1 MYESKKKINSNKK
14 NIKKIE
20 PFPVHFLKDVNKL
33 FKKISE
39 DFEIISDY
47 NH

>member
-1 MYESKKKINSNKK
+1 MKVKKKLIQ
-14 NIKKIE
+14 IKKIE

-39 DFEIISDY
+39 DFEIISDC